1 MALAIIVL
9 KITGHSGH
17 SKAKTRFHF
26 DLNLGDPGKIGSLI
40 QGHVNPQNENFP
52 GHIVV

>member
-9 KITGHSGH
+9 KITGQSVH

-26 DLNLGDPGKIGSLI
+26 DLNLGQEGSLI
-40 QGHVNPQNENFP
+40 KQTDWKNVGQWAQGFHV
-52 GHIVV
+52 